1 MKQLSELELI
11 VNQLHGKIPIDV
23 MYLPRPATNYSG
35 CYPKY
40 FEKHLPRLLETDN
53 YVHFFGGKA
62 ETGYR
67 IDLNE
72 SINPDLVANVE
83 NLSMIESNSFEGG
96 MADPP
101 YTKEF
106 AKNLYNCEY
115 PHFKQ
120 WTDELSRI
128 VKPNGLIGIMQNYIV
143 PQIKDCKYE
152 KIVIILL
159 RIKQY
164 PKIVTIQRKTKEDSR
179 KEEGNLK

>member
-1 MKQLSELELI
+1 MPELELELI

-23 MYLPRPATNYSG
+23 MYLPRPAKNYSG

-40 FEKHLPRLLETDN
+40 FEKHLQRLLETNN
-53 YVHFFGGKA
+53 YIHFFGGKA

-67 IDLNE
+67 IDINE
-72 SINPDLVANVE
+72 SVKPDLVANVE
-83 NLSMIESNSFEGG
+83 NLYMIQDNSFDGG

-101 YTKEF
+101 YNEDF

-115 PHFKQ
+115 PKWGL
-120 WTDELSRI
+120 WTKELVRI

-143 PQIKDCKYE
+143 PRLPNCEYE
-152 KIVIILL
+152 RIVIILL

-164 PKIVTIQRKTKEDSR
+164 PKIVTIQRK
-179 KEEGNLK
+179 NLITSTMDCENK